1 MENSRKVSERFTEQD
16 LSGHASFSG
25 DADSLSL
32 YLKQI
37 SCYPLLKK
45 NEEMEIGKAI
55 QTWKRYLLDLEAE
68 YKAEKISFGEYRE
81 RKARAETNL
90 GRERNRMVN
99 ANLRLVVSIAKR
111 YQHRGLGLLDLIN
124 EGNIGLIEAAERFDY
139 TKGCKF
145 STYGTWWIQ
154 QAIIKALADKGRTI
168 RIPIHVLNTMKKCF
182 SISKYLT
189 QELGRD
195 PSTTE
200 IATYMDLPSAK
211 VSRVMDFSGETA
223 SLDTTV
229 DDENVTSLSDL
240 ICNDEY
246 AGPFEDVFE
255 HTIHEI
261 LEKALSLLSEREQQ
275 IIQYRYGLN
284 GQAPLTLE
292 EIGQILGIT
301 RERVR
306 QIQNKAIVRLRTF
319 SSIQE
324 LCAVIS

>member
-111 YQHRGLGLLDLIN
+111 SASRPRLLDLIN

-211 VSRVMDFSGETA
+211 VAGSWISGETL
-223 SLDTTV
+223 SRHTV
-229 DDENVTSLSDL
+229 DMKT
-240 ICNDEY
+240 
-246 AGPFEDVFE
+246 
-255 HTIHEI
+255 
-261 LEKALSLLSEREQQ
+261 
-275 IIQYRYGLN
+275 
-284 GQAPLTLE
+284 
-292 EIGQILGIT
+292 
-301 RERVR
+301 
-306 QIQNKAIVRLRTF
+306 
-319 SSIQE
+319 
-324 LCAVIS
+324 

>member
-1 MENSRKVSERFTEQD
+1 MEKMRQNSERFTEQD
-16 LSGHASFSG
+16 LSGHTMFSG

-37 SCYPLLKK
+37 SSYPLLKK
-45 NEEMEIGKAI
+45 TEEMEIGKAI
-55 QTWKRYLLDLEAE
+55 QEG
-68 YKAEKISFGEYRE
+68 KAELGKIETDYRNGTVCFQKYLE
-81 RKARAETNL
+81 RKAALECTLERD
-90 GRERNRMVN
+90 RNRMVN

-124 EGNIGLIEAAERFDY
+124 EGNIGLIEAAERFDH

-195 PSTTE
+195 PSNNE
-200 IATYMDLPSAK
+200 IATYMDLPSNK
-211 VSRVMDFSGETA
+211 VNRVMEFTGETA

-229 DDENVTSLSDL
+229 DEENVTSLSDL
-240 ICNDEY
+240 ICNEDY

-255 HTIHEI
+255 TTIHEI
-261 LEKALSLLSEREQQ
+261 LEKALYMLSERERQ
-275 IIQYRYGLN
+275 IIQFRYGLN

-306 QIQNKAIVRLRTF
+306 QIQNKAITRLRTF
-319 SSIQE
+319 TSIQE
-324 LCAVIS
+324 LCAVV